1 MTVAGR
7 PERAEDQER
16 RQRTPLNILLL
27 LAAASILVLLLWGP
41 LLVTSPEEAVSAV
54 QNGEDRYFGGLTYGD
69 VVRTHEASVSARGEW
84 SVEQNEFYDSFFEG
98 DEGGFFWIVNYNAPG
113 TDETRE
119 LEFFVKRYTG
129 DISLSEPNWSFLPE
143 QQLQEYLARGKE

>member
-1 MTVAGR
+1 VTVVGR
-7 PERAEDQER
+7 PERAEAEEL
-16 RQRTPLNILLL
+16 RQKTRLNILIM
-27 LAAASILVLLLWGP
+27 LAAAPILVLLLWGP

-54 QNGEDRYFGGLTYGD
+54 QNAEDRYFGGLTYGD
-69 VVRTHEASVSARGEW
+69 VVRAHEAAAGAQGEW
-84 SVEQNEFYDSFFEG
+84 TVEQNEFYDSFFEG
-98 DEGGFFWIVNYNAPG
+98 DEKGVFWIVTYNAPG

>member
-1 MTVAGR
+1 MLVGG
-7 PERAEDQER
+7 PERAEAEKP
-16 RQRTPLNILLL
+16 RQRSRLSILLL
-27 LAAASILVLLLWGP
+27 LAAAPILVFLLWGP
-41 LLVTSPEEAVSAV
+41 LLVTSPGEALSAV
-54 QNGEDRYFGGLTYGD
+54 QNAEDRYFGGLTYGD
-69 VVRTHEASVSARGEW
+69 VVRAHEAAVGAQGEW
-84 SVEQNEFYDSFFEG
+84 SVKRNEFYDSFFEG
-98 DEGGFFWIVNYNAPG
+98 DRGGFFWIVTYNAPG